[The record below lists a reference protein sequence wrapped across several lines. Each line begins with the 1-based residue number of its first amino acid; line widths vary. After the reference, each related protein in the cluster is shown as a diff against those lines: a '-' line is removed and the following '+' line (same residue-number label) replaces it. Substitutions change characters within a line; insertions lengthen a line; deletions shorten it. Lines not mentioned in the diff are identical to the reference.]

1 MTANLGYIRAMA
13 NEASARSVPGSM
25 TIELARLAREV
36 VEELAELRDR
46 MDRHHAYLSGLS
58 GGEPCLIC
66 KHEGVPA

>member
-1 MTANLGYIRAMA
+1 VSANLGYIRAVA
-13 NEASARSVPGSM
+13 NEASERSVPGAL
-25 TIELARLAREV
+25 TVDLARLTREV
-36 VEELAELRDR
+36 VDELAELRDR